1 MDRVF
6 VYRIKNEVQGDCI
19 SCISVWD
26 KARPSLLFVVDRN
39 ELRYALA
46 DANGT
51 NPRALLGGVI

>member
-1 MDRVF
+1 
-6 VYRIKNEVQGDCI
+6 
-19 SCISVWD
+19 
-26 KARPSLLFVVDRN
+26 VVDRN